1 MPATKKEATMLRG
14 RLGLETARIPHA
26 DRHGLLW
33 LSRGALT
40 VRDGTLRFERNAE
53 PDSGSGLDS
62 GDYGIP
68 FQSLSMILLG
78 PGSTVSHDAL
88 RLMARHGT
96 ALVAVGEDGVRCYTA
111 PPLMPDTSD
120 TARRQM
126 RAWADADGGRITI
139 AKKMYALRLG
149 EVLPQQDLSALRGV
163 EGARMRRT
171 YRLVAQRYG
180 IEWRNRRY
188 DRTDPD
194 WADLPNQAINHA
206 SVAVTSAAV
215 VAVTATGAIPQ
226 LGFIHEHS
234 GEAFALD
241 IADLFRD
248 TILLPAAFQSAREV
262 MDQPH
267 LEIERHTRRTTGDLL
282 RRERVIAKMIDR
294 IKALF
299 QDVPPLEMDPE
310 DRGSLPVDEPG
321 FFEDAAD
328 EVTGEMKQPGRWAN
342 DNRGNG
348 QCRSPVPGIPGVSD
362 AGNSPGG
369 VYLAQHD
376 QRDKGADMERS
387 GGVVLPAGPGID
399 SDDLA

>member
-1 MPATKKEATMLRG
+1 MLRG

-149 EVLPQQDLSALRGV
+149 EVLPQQNLSALRGV

-171 YRLVAQRYG
+171 YRLVAQRYR

-215 VAVTATGAIPQ
+215 IAVTATGAIPQ

-299 QDVPPLEMDPE
+299 QDVPPLEMGPE
-310 DRGSLPVDEPG
+310 GRGSLPVDEPV
-321 FFEDAAD
+321 FFEDVAD
-328 EVTGEMKQPGRWAN
+328 EITGEMN
-342 DNRGNG
+342 
-348 QCRSPVPGIPGVSD
+348 
-362 AGNSPGG
+362 
-369 VYLAQHD
+369 
-376 QRDKGADMERS
+376 E
-387 GGVVLPAGPGID
+387 
-399 SDDLA
+399 

>member
-1 MPATKKEATMLRG
+1 MLRG

-126 RAWADADGGRITI
+126 RAWADGDGGRITI

-171 YRLVAQRYG
+171 YRLMAQRYG

-215 VAVTATGAIPQ
+215 IAVTSTGAIPQ

-310 DRGSLPVDEPG
+310 DRGSLPVDEPV
-321 FFEDAAD
+321 FFEDVAD
-328 EVTGEMKQPGRWAN
+328 EITGE
-342 DNRGNG
+342 
-348 QCRSPVPGIPGVSD
+348 
-362 AGNSPGG
+362 
-369 VYLAQHD
+369 
-376 QRDKGADMERS
+376 
-387 GGVVLPAGPGID
+387 
-399 SDDLA
+399 